1 MPGGAGGAGDGG
13 AGNAGVSPAGPER
26 LPRRRAAAV
35 SADAGV
41 QGLDESAVR
50 TKRVVFERSRIHG
63 WGLFALEPI
72 AAHDFIVEY
81 VGELVRN
88 AVADAREQ
96 RYTEG
101 GEDSSYMFRLDELLV
116 VDATRKGNCAR
127 FMNHSCE
134 PNAYARTR
142 VIRGQKRIVIYSLR
156 EIAPR
161 EEITFDYKFSA
172 EDDDH
177 KLPCYCGAPNC
188 RGFLN

>member
-1 MPGGAGGAGDGG
+1 M
-13 AGNAGVSPAGPER
+13 
-26 LPRRRAAAV
+26 
-35 SADAGV
+35 
-41 QGLDESAVR
+41 
-50 TKRVVFERSRIHG
+50 FERSRIHG

-81 VGELVRN
+81 VGELIRN
-88 AVADAREQ
+88 PVADAREQ

-134 PNAYARTR
+134 PNAHARTR

-177 KLPCYCGAPNC
+177 KLPCFCGAPNC